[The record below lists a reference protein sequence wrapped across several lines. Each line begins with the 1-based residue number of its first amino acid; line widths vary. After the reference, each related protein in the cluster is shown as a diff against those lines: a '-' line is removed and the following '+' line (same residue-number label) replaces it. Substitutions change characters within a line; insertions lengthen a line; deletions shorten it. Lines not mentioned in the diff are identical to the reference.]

1 MTDVLYTKLMAR
13 GYFKT
18 IHMVLKYKLTEAEEQ
33 CIHSHLIYTEET
45 ASYNIGAQCD
55 QLKINTETKKP

>member
-1 MTDVLYTKLMAR
+1 
-13 GYFKT
+13 
-18 IHMVLKYKLTEAEEQ
+18 MVLKYKLTEAEEQ

-45 ASYNIGAQCD
+45 ASYDIGAQCD